1 MSISRRTLMK
11 MMAGA
16 VPAAIAARAAG
27 QGMWPVE
34 GPAVTPGPFM
44 GTRESLAGYQ
54 VPAWLNDAKF
64 GIWAHWGPQSAPEQ
78 GDWSARNMYIQG
90 SKQNLYHVQNY
101 GPPSKFGYK
110 DVIPTWKGD
119 KFDPDYLMQLY
130 KKAGAK
136 YFVSM
141 GVHHD
146 NFDMW
151 DSKYHQWN
159 AAKMGIKR
167 DVVGEWRKAAQ
178 EHGLRFGVSD
188 HLWISYKWFSVSH
201 MADQTGPL
209 AGVPYDGA
217 DPRWYDLYHD
227 YSVTGVPQVT
237 PDWNDGGIPEA
248 WRHEWFTRIQDLY
261 THYQPDMLYIDGPIP
276 FEEIGLGLVADFYN
290 RAAAR
295 NGGAVDVVY
304 TSKRREDCETGTCA
318 LDVERGVVE
327 SIWPRPWQT
336 DTCIGNWHYQRDI
349 VYKTPKRVVDMLV
362 DIVSRN
368 GNLLLNFPLPNSGML
383 DDRELAVLDGI
394 TKWMAVNSDAIY
406 SSRPWKIFGAGP
418 STAPA
423 AAPAPAAAGAP
434 GNARPPSAFNERD
447 RQDLTEA
454 DVRFTTKA
462 GALYAFVMGV
472 PGDTAVITPLGT
484 SSAVAMGGKVTN
496 VELLGA
502 PGKLDWSQD
511 ADALRVKLPAEKPCD
526 YAIVFRVSGLAV

>member
-1 MSISRRTLMK
+1 
-11 MMAGA
+11 
-16 VPAAIAARAAG
+16 
-27 QGMWPVE
+27 
-34 GPAVTPGPFM
+34 M

-78 GDWSARNMYIQG
+78 GDWYARNMYIQG

-188 HLWISYKWFSVSH
+188 HLWSSYKWFSVSH

-383 DDRELAVLDGI
+383 DDRELSIVDGI
-394 TKWMAVNSDAIY
+394 TKWMSVNSDAIY
-406 SSRPWKIFGAGP
+406 ATRPWRIFGQGP
-418 STAPA
+418 GTQSSAT
-423 AAPAPAAAGAP
+423 P
-434 GNARPPSAFNERD
+434 GSFNEGKRK
-447 RQDLTEA
+447 DLTIE
-454 DVRFTTKA
+454 DIRFTTR
-462 GALYAFVMGV
+462 GQSLYAFAMGWPEPHAPQEV
-472 PGDTAVITPLGT
+472 LLAPLGT
-484 SSAVAMGGKVTN
+484 ASQYSTGKITN
-496 VELLGA
+496 VELLGYG
-502 PGKLDWSQD
+502 GKLKWVQD
-511 ADALRVKLPAEKPCD
+511 EAGLKIQLPDEKPCEH
-526 YAIVFRVSGLAV
+526 AIAFRISGHV